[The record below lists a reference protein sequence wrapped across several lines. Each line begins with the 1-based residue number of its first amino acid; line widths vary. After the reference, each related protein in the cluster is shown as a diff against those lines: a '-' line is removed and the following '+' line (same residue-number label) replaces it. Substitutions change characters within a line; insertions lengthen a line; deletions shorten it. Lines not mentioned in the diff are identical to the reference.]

1 MCNLYRL
8 EKGPDAIRK
17 LFDAGADPAGLSR
30 GRPQFRA
37 ARRPHHRPRA
47 DRPRWR
53 IAGAAQLV
61 ERRWSWPGP
70 TGKPVY
76 NLRSD
81 NREFPTGRCLV
92 LADGFYEYTAPADPK
107 QKRKDRWL
115 FTPADGE
122 PFAIAGFVRDTPG
135 VGEAFS
141 LLTTIPSADVAP
153 YHNRQVVLLR
163 PPHWKRWLEFP
174 RPGRRPA
181 PAAPRWQ
188 PQGRSRLIAR
198 AATGAPI
205 DQLKP
210 NGSVTCP

>member
-17 LFDAGADPAGLSR
+17 LFDAAQIPLGFPEGVPNFEPRDIHITD
-30 GRPQFRA
+30 RA
-37 ARRPHHRPRA
+37 PIVRA
-47 DRPRWR
+47 SD
-53 IAGAAQLV
+53 AGAAQLV

-81 NREFPTGRCLV
+81 NREFPAGRCLV
-92 LADGFYEYTAPADPK
+92 IADGFYEYTAPADPK

-115 FTPADGE
+115 IAPGDGGTV
-122 PFAIAGFVRDTPG
+122 AIAGFVRDTPG
-135 VGEAFS
+135 IGEAFS

-163 PPHWKRWLEFP
+163 PADWKRWLESLDP
-174 RPGRRPA
+174 VGDLLQPLPA
-181 PAAPRWQ
+181 
-188 PQGRSRLIAR
+188 GSLKVER
-198 AATGAPI
+198 A
-205 DQLKP
+205 
-210 NGSVTCP
+210 